1 MQTSCTFTDLAETKQ
16 DVRKKA
22 FEQANRGQQRL
33 AQKKL
38 ANFPIGKLEGSPSEA
53 IYSHFTNNITRLIYL
68 VSKPRAEQTKD
79 IRKRAKEDTYNV
91 LKY

>member
-1 MQTSCTFTDLAETKQ
+1 M
-16 DVRKKA
+16 
-22 FEQANRGQQRL
+22 G
-33 AQKKL
+33 
-38 ANFPIGKLEGSPSEA
+38 GSPSEA

-79 IRKRAKEDTYNV
+79 IRKRAVEDTYNI